1 MGQTIEKSENLSSH
15 IIRSRVELSKDA
27 WHFPIMPA
35 MQQYRPPYSFSH
47 QHLPQNT
54 GRQNTMVSH
63 ENCPATIVFAHI
75 FTTCYLF
82 VFSKLGDKIDND
94 CFLVGIYK
102 FTFFGRQFKNKTNS
116 DFEEKKIFVSGI
128 WLTCLFFVSCSIQY
142 YLDWYDG
149 KAEKVKNVII
159 KYIYYTT

>member
-1 MGQTIEKSENLSSH
+1 MSRFDKKKNQLFGLLKMGQTIEEEKSENLLSSR

-27 WHFPIMPA
+27 WHFPILPA
-35 MQQYRPPYSFSH
+35 MYSSSRPPYSFSH
-47 QHLPQNT
+47 QHPQNT

-128 WLTCLFFVSCSIQY
+128 WLTCLFFVSCSI
-142 YLDWYDG
+142 
-149 KAEKVKNVII
+149 
-159 KYIYYTT
+159 

>member
-1 MGQTIEKSENLSSH
+1 MGQTIEEEKSENLLSSH

-27 WHFPIMPA
+27 WHFPILPA
-35 MQQYRPPYSFSH
+35 MYSSSRPPYSFSH
-47 QHLPQNT
+47 QHPQNT

-128 WLTCLFFVSCSIQY
+128 WLTCLFFVSCSI
-142 YLDWYDG
+142 
-149 KAEKVKNVII
+149 
-159 KYIYYTT
+159 